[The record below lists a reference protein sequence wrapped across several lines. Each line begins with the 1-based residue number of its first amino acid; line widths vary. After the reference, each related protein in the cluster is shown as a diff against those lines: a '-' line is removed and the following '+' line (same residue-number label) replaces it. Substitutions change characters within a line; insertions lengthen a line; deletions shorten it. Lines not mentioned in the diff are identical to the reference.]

1 MHRRGRGVIARSA
14 LQQYRSKR
22 TETVRIVTW
31 NCNLR
36 LSKKL
41 DRLLGIEPDFA
52 IVQECERELS
62 YPTSY
67 FYKWCGN
74 DLAKRLGVLSRGE
87 PLALESTHR
96 EEWTYFLPLYL
107 PKRIEAPC
115 NLGLSP
121 SSGALREAVHRHASG
136 CAPRTRSMAITR
148 A

>member
-41 DRLLGIEPDFA
+41 DRLLGIEPDIA

-67 FYKWCGN
+67 FYK
-74 DLAKRLGVLSRGE
+74 
-87 PLALESTHR
+87 
-96 EEWTYFLPLYL
+96 
-107 PKRIEAPC
+107 
-115 NLGLSP
+115 
-121 SSGALREAVHRHASG
+121 
-136 CAPRTRSMAITR
+136 
-148 A
+148 